1 MVNFKEITMTLAR
14 KQLISIEDTPYY
26 HIVSRCVRR
35 AFLCGKDK
43 YSGKSYEHRRGL
55 IVDRVK
61 FLTSVFHIN
70 ICSYAVMSNHYHLV
84 LKVNDNKDW
93 PIHQV
98 LVNWSSL
105 CHLPYLCQKF
115 LDKQNMEKAE
125 MREVLALTEEYR
137 NRLMSISWFMK
148 MLNQDIAFKANAE
161 DGCKGHFFES
171 RFKSQALLDE
181 RALLTCMAYVDLN
194 PIRAAMAYSPEDS
207 DYTSIQERINHK
219 KTDLLTFGNNGI
231 DYTLSDYLQLVDGT
245 GRAIIEG
252 KRGNIPKELPDILR
266 RLDLNPDTWMDELK
280 AFKSSGITAIGTT
293 SQLKEFCKSVGKKF
307 SCGLRLEPSLE

>member
-1 MVNFKEITMTLAR
+1 MTLAR

-61 FLTSVFHIN
+61 FLSSVFNID
-70 ICSYAVMSNHYHLV
+70 ICSYAIMSNHYHLV
-84 LKVNDNKDW
+84 LKLNDTKDW
-93 PIHQV
+93 SIHQV
-98 LVNWSSL
+98 LANWSSL
-105 CHLPYLCQKF
+105 CNLPYLCQKF
-115 LDKQNMEKAE
+115 LDKQVIDKAE
-125 MREVLALTEEYR
+125 MREVLKLTNEYR

-148 MLNQDIAFKANAE
+148 MLNQDIAFKANTE

-219 KTDLLTFGNNGI
+219 KTDLLSFGQTGI
-231 DYTLSDYLQLVDGT
+231 DYYLSDYLQLVDGT
-245 GRAIIEG
+245 GRAIIQG
-252 KRGNIPKELPDILR
+252 KRGFIPKELPDVLR
-266 RLDLNPDTWMDELK
+266 RLNLNTNTWLDELN
-280 AFKSSGITAIGTT
+280 AFKSKGITAIGTT
-293 SQLKEFCKSVGKKF
+293 SQLKDFCKNVGKKF
-307 SCGLRLEPSLE
+307 NCGLRLKPALE

>member
-1 MVNFKEITMTLAR
+1 MTLPR
-14 KQLISIEDTPYY
+14 NQLISIEDTPYY

-61 FLTSVFHIN
+61 FLSSVFNID
-70 ICSYAVMSNHYHLV
+70 ICSYAIMSNHYHIV
-84 LKVNDNKDW
+84 LKVNDTKDW
-93 PIHQV
+93 SIHQV
-98 LVNWSSL
+98 LVNWGSL
-105 CHLPYLCQKF
+105 CKLPYLCQKF
-115 LDKQNMEKAE
+115 LDKEDLHKSE
-125 MREVLALTEEYR
+125 MREVLALTDKYR
-137 NRLMSISWFMK
+137 KRLMSISWFMK
-148 MLNQDIAFKANAE
+148 LLNQDIAFKANAE

-194 PIRAAMAYSPEDS
+194 PIRAAMAYSAEDS
-207 DYTSIQERINHK
+207 DYTSIQERINDN
-219 KTDLLTFGNNGI
+219 KTNLLSFGHTGI
-231 DYTLSDYLQLVDGT
+231 DYALADYLQLVDGT

-252 KRGNIPKELPDILR
+252 KSGYIPKELPDILR
-266 RLDLNPDTWMDELK
+266 RLDLNPETWLDELK

-293 SQLKEFCKSVGKKF
+293 SQLKNFCQNVGKKF
-307 SCGLRLEPSLE
+307 SFGLRLKPVLE

>member
-1 MVNFKEITMTLAR
+1 MTLPR
-14 KQLISIEDTPYY
+14 NQLISIEDTPYY

-61 FLTSVFHIN
+61 FLSSVFKID
-70 ICSYAVMSNHYHLV
+70 ICSYAIMSNHYHLV
-84 LKVNDNKDW
+84 LKLNDTKDW
-93 PIHQV
+93 SIHQV
-98 LVNWSSL
+98 LANWSSL
-105 CHLPYLCQKF
+105 CNLPYLCQKF
-115 LDKQNMEKAE
+115 LDKQVIDKAE
-125 MREVLALTEEYR
+125 MREVLKLTNEYR

-148 MLNQDIAFKANAE
+148 MLNQDIAFKANTE

-219 KTDLLTFGNNGI
+219 KTDLLSFGQTGI
-231 DYTLSDYLQLVDGT
+231 DYYLSDYLQLVDGT
-245 GRAIIEG
+245 GRAIIQG
-252 KRGNIPKELPDILR
+252 KRGFIPKELPDVLR
-266 RLDLNPDTWMDELK
+266 RLNLNTNTWLDELN
-280 AFKSSGITAIGTT
+280 AFKSKGITAIGTT
-293 SQLKEFCKSVGKKF
+293 SQLKDFCKNVGKKF
-307 SCGLRLEPSLE
+307 NCGLRLKPALE

>member
-61 FLTSVFHIN
+61 FLASVFHVE
-70 ICSYAVMSNHYHLV
+70 ICSYAIMSNHYHLV
-84 LKVNDNKDW
+84 LKVNDTKDW
-93 PIHQV
+93 SIHQV
-98 LVNWSSL
+98 LVTWSSL
-105 CHLPYLCQKF
+105 CNLPYLCQKF
-115 LDKQNMEKAE
+115 LDKQDMEKAE
-125 MREVLALTEEYR
+125 MREVLALTNEYR

-148 MLNQDIAFKANAE
+148 LLNQDIAFKANVE

-194 PIRAAMAYSPEDS
+194 PIRAAMARSPEAS

-219 KTDLLTFGNNGI
+219 KTNLLFFGKTGI
-231 DYTLSDYLQLVDGT
+231 DYSLADYLQLVDGT

-252 KRGNIPKELPDILR
+252 KRGFIPKELPDILR
-266 RLDLNPDTWMDELK
+266 RLDLNPDSWLDELN
-280 AFKSSGITAIGTT
+280 AFKSSGITAVGTT
-293 SQLKEFCKSVGKKF
+293 SQLKEFCKCVGKKF
-307 SCGLRLEPSLE
+307 SIGLKLKPALE

>member
-1 MVNFKEITMTLAR
+1 MTLAR
-14 KQLISIEDTPYY
+14 NQLISISDTPYY

-61 FLTSVFHIN
+61 FLASVFNIK
-70 ICSYAVMSNHYHLV
+70 ICSYAIMSNHYHLV
-84 LKVNDNKDW
+84 LKVNDTKDW
-93 PIHQV
+93 SVHQV
-98 LVNWSSL
+98 LISWSSL
-105 CHLPYLCQKF
+105 CNLPYLCQKF
-115 LDKQNMEKAE
+115 LDKQVMDKAE
-125 MREVLALTEEYR
+125 MREVLALTKEYR
-137 NRLMSISWFMK
+137 SRLMSISWFMK
-148 MLNQDIAFKANAE
+148 LLNQDIAFKANAE
-161 DGCKGHFFES
+161 DNCKGHFFES

-207 DYTSIQERINHK
+207 DYTSIQERINQK
-219 KTDLLTFGNNGI
+219 KTDLLSFGNNGI

-252 KRGNIPKELPDILR
+252 KSGFIPKELPDILR
-266 RLDLNPDTWMDELK
+266 RLDLNPETWLDELK
-280 AFKSSGITAIGTT
+280 AFKTSGITAVGTV
-293 SQLKEFCKSVGKKF
+293 SQLKEFCQSVGKKF
-307 SCGLRLEPSLE
+307 NIGLKLIPALE